1 MTYKYDQDA
10 FFDGYEPWVAED
22 LADSVLFML
31 TRPERASIKVLDC
44 VPTAQ
49 RSLGQIDQ
57 FLE

>member
-1 MTYKYDQDA
+1 MDA

-22 LADSVLFML
+22 LAYSVLFML
-31 TRPERASIKVLDC
+31 THPERASIKALDC